1 MSGNQNPKRSG
12 YLFLAGGCMFFG
24 AALFGKQLAFCGIGA
39 AFIAIG
45 ASILQKA
52 KRG

>member
-1 MSGNQNPKRSG
+1 MSNSQNAKRSG
-12 YLFLAGGCMFFG
+12 YLFLASGCMFFT
-24 AALFGKQLAFCGIGA
+24 AAIFGKQLAFCGIGV

-45 ASILQKA
+45 ATTLQKA